1 MLISR
6 IFIIALF
13 LSLILLLTYVNSIY
27 INNYLLPYLSV
38 SPIMLIINASIIAE
52 YIHLTREILGLTL
65 NLNMN
70 NQNPQPSNIPQPGNT
85 PQPGNNLPPGNNP
98 LPGNNLPP
106 GNNAQP
112 VSIPRD
118 MENIINDGNT
128 LSPLEIMI
136 IKRRI

>member
-27 INNYLLPYLSV
+27 INNYFLPYLSV

-52 YIHLTREILGLTL
+52 HIHLTREILGLTL

-70 NQNPQPSNIPQPGNT
+70 SQNPQPSNT

-98 LPGNNLPP
+98 LPSNNLPP
-106 GNNAQP
+106 GNNPQP

-136 IKRRI
+136 IKR